1 MKFKFTRLPT
11 KPTPAFPNQKSCLTP
26 LIPLRLCSKDNAGR
40 YVDFKALL
48 DSGAH
53 VSIFPAEIGE
63 IIGLKIK
70 NDKKQP
76 IYGIGGQ
83 SIETYRHEVI
93 IEIGGWPFDAIACFT
108 YDKISFPV
116 LGREGFFNL
125 FEIKI
130 DYSKETIEL
139 KPKEK
144 STK

>member
-11 KPTPAFPNQKSCLTP
+11 NPTPAFPNQRSCLMP
-26 LIPLRLCSKDNAGR
+26 LIPIRLCSKDNAGR
-40 YVDFKALL
+40 YFDFKAVL

-53 VSIFPAEIGE
+53 VSIFPAQIGE
-63 IIGLKIK
+63 TVGLEIR
-70 NDKKQP
+70 NDRIQP

-93 IEIGGWPFDAIACFT
+93 IEIGGWSFEVIACFT
-108 YDKISFPV
+108 YDDISFPV

-130 DYSKETIEL
+130 DFSKETIEL

-144 STK
+144 PKR

>member
-11 KPTPAFPNQKSCLTP
+11 NPTPAFPNKKSCLMP
-26 LIPLRLCSKDNAGR
+26 LIPVRLRSKGNAGQ
-40 YVDFKALL
+40 YFDLKAIL

-53 VSIFPAEIGE
+53 VSIFPAQIGE

-70 NDKKQP
+70 NDKTQP
-76 IYGIGGQ
+76 IYGIGGH
-83 SIETYRHEVI
+83 SIATYRHEVI
-93 IEIGGWPFDAIACFT
+93 IEVGGWPFDAIVCFT
-108 YDKISFPV
+108 YDNISFPV

>member
-1 MKFKFTRLPT
+1 MKFKFTRVPT
-11 KPTPAFPNQKSCLTP
+11 KPTPAFPNQRSCLMP
-26 LIPLRLCSKDNAGR
+26 LIPLRLCTKGNAGR
-40 YVDFKALL
+40 YIDLKTLL

-63 IIGLKIK
+63 VIGLKIK
-70 NDKKQP
+70 NDKTQP

-83 SIETYRHEVI
+83 SIETYRHDVI
-93 IEIGGWPFDAIACFT
+93 IEVGGWPFDAIVCFT

-139 KPKEK
+139 KPKGK
-144 STK
+144 PIR

>member
-1 MKFKFTRLPT
+1 MKFKFSRLPT
-11 KPTPAFPNQKSCLTP
+11 NPTPAFPNQRSYLMP
-26 LIPLRLCSKDNAGR
+26 LIPVRLCRKGNSGR
-40 YVDFKALL
+40 YFDFKAVL

-53 VSIFPAEIGE
+53 ISIFPAQFGE

-70 NDKKQP
+70 NDRIQP

-83 SIETYRHEVI
+83 SIETYLHEVI
-93 IEIGGWPFDAIACFT
+93 IEVGGWPFEAIVCFT
-108 YDKISFPV
+108 YNEITFPV

-130 DYSKETIEL
+130 DYLKEIIEL

-144 STK
+144 SKK